1 MELEARKHLHNSFA
15 VFNPALTLKF
25 VFVWDKY
32 FDSYSPSQDT
42 EFNMA
47 SYESRY
53 DNGREAVISGANL
66 LLVALLKL
74 NRALVP
80 VILRNIRSSRLN
92 WIHNASRDVL
102 HDLIHRPGERV
113 LCMGDCC
120 LSTYEMFP
128 TASRSEQQ
136 SEGTTAR
143 SGGTERQVN
152 KTSTDV
158 HVGGTVTETQPLLAD
173 RSSINNNDRE
183 HAMASLVPNYAI
195 ELMYRERDGTMSHG
209 ERYYRLLAQQEERHR
224 TQRAIPAVYESVVSA
239 WLTIGSLIIYSVCI
253 VFLVIKSFPMTKRE
267 ALIFA
272 FSLVSTATVSEADK
286 LLQVVKRNKNYTL
299 NTLSEQGP
307 QMPSLMTDP
316 INDARKSQGIS
327 PADVPLVRTYSTS
340 SRFRNR
346 VEQGESS
353 DLDDM

>member
-1 MELEARKHLHNSFA
+1 
-15 VFNPALTLKF
+15 
-25 VFVWDKY
+25 
-32 FDSYSPSQDT
+32 
-42 EFNMA
+42 MA
-47 SYESRY
+47 SSEQSY

-80 VILRNIRSSRLN
+80 VILRNIRSRRLN

-102 HDLIHRPGERV
+102 HDLIHHPEKRV

-128 TASRSEQQ
+128 PTSRPKQQ
-136 SEGTTAR
+136 SSSTPT
-143 SGGTERQVN
+143 SSDSTEAQTN
-152 KTSTDV
+152 IYSTDTQD
-158 HVGGTVTETQPLLAD
+158 HEIATEAQPLLSD
-173 RSSINNNDRE
+173 RSSIQNNDRDQTVS
-183 HAMASLVPNYAI
+183 SLVPNYAI
-195 ELMYRERDGTMSHG
+195 ELMYREMNGTMSHG

-224 TQRAIPAVYESVVSA
+224 TQRAIPGVYESVVSA
-239 WLTIGSLIIYSVCI
+239 WLTISSLIVYSVGI
-253 VFLVIKSFPMTKRE
+253 IYLVVTSFPMTKKE

-286 LLQVVKRNKNYTL
+286 LLQVVKKNKHYPL

-307 QMPSLMTDP
+307 HIPTMMTDP
-316 INDARKSQGIS
+316 INDAKRSERTG
-327 PADVPLVRTYSTS
+327 PADVPIIRTYSTS

>member
-1 MELEARKHLHNSFA
+1 
-15 VFNPALTLKF
+15 
-25 VFVWDKY
+25 
-32 FDSYSPSQDT
+32 
-42 EFNMA
+42 MA
-47 SYESRY
+47 SSETSY

-74 NRALVP
+74 NRAFVP

-102 HDLIHRPGERV
+102 DDLIHSPGKRV

-128 TASRSEQQ
+128 TASRPEQQ
-136 SEGTTAR
+136 SEATTPR
-143 SGGTERQVN
+143 SD
-152 KTSTDV
+152 STAQQINISSADL
-158 HVGGTVTETQPLLAD
+158 HADESATETQPLLPD
-173 RSSINNNDRE
+173 RSSTENNGHGHTMN
-183 HAMASLVPNYAI
+183 SLVPNYAL
-195 ELMYRERDGTMSHG
+195 ELMYRESDGTMTHG

-224 TQRAIPAVYESVVSA
+224 TQRAIPGVYESVVSA
-239 WLTIGSLIIYSVCI
+239 WLTIGSLIVYSVCI
-253 VFLVIKSFPMTKRE
+253 IFLVIRSFPMTRRE

-286 LLQVVKRNKNYTL
+286 LLQVVKRTKNYPL

-307 QMPSLMTDP
+307 HLSAMMNDP
-316 INDARKSQGIS
+316 INNPGKSQGIS
-327 PADVPLVRTYSTS
+327 AADKMIVRNYSTS
-340 SRFRNR
+340 SKFRNR